1 MTTTGY
7 RCRRCGEWHDELPFT
22 YHAAAPAYWSSERAA
37 DPGSV
42 LGEEQCV
49 IEPDQFFVRGL
60 VPLPVTDDER
70 DFEWGAWASLS
81 QDSFE
86 RMSAVWEQPGRERER
101 PVFGWLA
108 TELSVYVP
116 STSNLKTI
124 VHTQPVGLR
133 PLIELEPTEHPLAV
147 DQREG
152 VSLARVQKF
161 AELLLH

>member
-1 MTTTGY
+1 
-7 RCRRCGEWHDELPFT
+7 
-22 YHAAAPAYWSSERAA
+22 
-37 DPGSV
+37 
-42 LGEEQCV
+42 V
-49 IEPDQFFVRGL
+49 I
-60 VPLPVTDDER
+60 DDER
-70 DFEWGAWASLS
+70 DFEWGAWVSLS